1 LGKAAGIIPV
11 RYQSSRFP
19 GKPLALILGKPMIQ
33 WVYEG
38 ACRSR
43 RLDRVLI
50 ATDDARICETA
61 SGFGAE
67 VVMTRA
73 GHASGTERV
82 AEAAAP
88 LDASI
93 IINVQGDEPLIEG
106 AMLDSLVE
114 ALGDPAASMAT
125 LMARVKEMELLRDP
139 NTVKVIADKDGWAL
153 YFSRAP
159 IPCGASDYFF
169 QHIGIYAYRK
179 NFLIGF
185 HLLPKSRLECIEKL
199 EQLRVLENGL
209 KIKMVE
215 ISHPTLSV
223 DTPQDIIKVE
233 SSLKAKTQ

>member
-1 LGKAAGIIPV
+1 
-11 RYQSSRFP
+11 
-19 GKPLALILGKPMIQ
+19 MIQ
-33 WVYEG
+33 WVYEV

-50 ATDDARICETA
+50 ATDDARIFETA

-114 ALGDPAASMAT
+114 ALGDPAVSMAT

-169 QHIGIYAYRK
+169 QHIGIYGYRK
-179 NFLIGF
+179 DFLTDF
-185 HLLPKSRLECIEKL
+185 ERLPKSRLESIEKL

-209 KIKMVE
+209 KIKMIE

-233 SSLKAKTQ
+233 NFLKAKTR